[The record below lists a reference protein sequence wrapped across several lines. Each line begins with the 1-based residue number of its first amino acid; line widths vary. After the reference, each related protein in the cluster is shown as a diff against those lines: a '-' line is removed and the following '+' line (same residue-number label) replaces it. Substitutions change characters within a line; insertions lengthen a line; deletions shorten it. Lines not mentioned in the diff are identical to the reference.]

1 MQSWHREIAIIID
14 YCDDLSQSRRLPPLS
29 GGEWL
34 LDLKKLPQTFK
45 YGNTPEK
52 EYEKYI

>member
-1 MQSWHREIAIIID
+1 MRSWHRETAIIID